1 MEQRDLL
8 TEKLEFFYKDIQ
20 PKRKKKKLRLQV
32 NQDFQK
38 NKVKELNKRYNLKKK
53 NNNNNKRR
61 KSIFCRA
68 KDKRTKKREYQG

>member
-61 KSIFCRA
+61 KSICCRA

>member
-1 MEQRDLL
+1 MEQRHLL

-53 NNNNNKRR
+53 NNNNKRR